1 MGKRPSR
8 DSQKQVA
15 YLETGLSAALR
26 AVYARFCLSINLIA
40 GGTNPLSAV
49 AVLYAFA
56 SPFAGIASTAAAGRR
71 DVPLRRA
78 TLLTQSAGSGTPY
91 APL

>member
-1 MGKRPSR
+1 VP
-8 DSQKQVA
+8 
-15 YLETGLSAALR
+15 YLKPVALR
-26 AVYARFCLSINLIA
+26 AVYARFCLDIYLIA

-49 AVLYAFA
+49 ALKYAFA
-56 SPFAGIASTAAAGRR
+56 LPFAGTQQSLSGRR

-78 TLLTQSAGSGTPY
+78 SSLTQSAGSGTAY